1 MLRSVRSKVIAAG
14 LLLGVAG
21 VTSWQLLPESAGGG
35 EPIRV
40 GTSDVVSS
48 LDPAGAYDAGSWALF
63 SNVYQ
68 SLLTIKT
75 GSDTPVP
82 DAASACNFVGDK
94 LTTYQCELR
103 PDVKFSSGR
112 AITAED
118 VKYSFDRIKAINSDQ
133 GPAPLFNTLESVKA
147 EGRTVT
153 FSLSA
158 GDATFPF
165 KIATGA
171 ASIVDK
177 DKYPAKA
184 LREDEKV
191 DGSGPFTLD
200 GYTAGASAELKPN
213 ASYKGQGKVSKSAV
227 TVKYFKDSAQ
237 LEQTWN
243 DRGIEVAHR
252 DMPPAVL
259 AGLNPGLED
268 TRYQASGGTEI
279 RSMVFDLRPGSPVAQ
294 PAVRQAVAAIVDRAK
309 VATEVYKG
317 TVTPLYSLVPAGIS
331 AHSTP
336 FFDAYPTP
344 SGLAAKKLLKDAG
357 IATPVAITLGVNVR
371 GASVAEAEELKA
383 QLESTGLFKLTI
395 QPVEKWSDFQKA
407 YAAGEFDAYTIGWIA
422 DFPDADNFLAP
433 LVGADNSMNNGYSDK
448 AVDSLITRTQSFS
461 DRGAAANDFRDLQK
475 LVAQQVP
482 MLPIW
487 QKKDYVMSR
496 EAVTGAQYLSDGTGV
511 WRLWELNWL

>member
-14 LLLGVAG
+14 LVLGVAG
-21 VTSWQLLPESAGGG
+21 VATWQLLPTDVGGG
-35 EPIRV
+35 EAIRV

-68 SLLTIKT
+68 SLLTIRS

-82 DAASACNFVGDK
+82 DAASSCKFVGDK
-94 LTTYQCELR
+94 LITYQCELR

-112 AITAED
+112 AVTGED
-118 VKYSFDRIKAINSDQ
+118 VKFSFDRIKAINSDQ
-133 GPAPLFNTLESVKA
+133 GPAPLFNTLASVKA
-147 EGRTVT
+147 EGNTIT
-153 FSLSA
+153 FNLSA

-191 DGSGPFTLD
+191 DGSGPFTLAAYVS
-200 GYTAGASAELKPN
+200 GTSAELKPN
-213 ASYKGQGKVSKSAV
+213 TSYKGQGKVSKSPV
-227 TVKYFKDSAQ
+227 TVRYYKDSAE
-237 LEQTWN
+237 LEQAWK
-243 DRGIEVAHR
+243 DHGIEVAHR

-259 AGLNPGLED
+259 AALNPGLED
-268 TRYQASGGTEI
+268 TRYQASGGTET
-279 RSMVFDLRPGSPVAQ
+279 RSMVFNVRAGSPVAQ
-294 PAVRQAVAAIVDRAK
+294 PAVRQAVAAVLDRSKLAG
-309 VATEVYKG
+309 EVYKG
-317 TVTPLYSLVPAGIS
+317 TVTPLYSLVPAGIA
-331 AHSTP
+331 AHNTP
-336 FFDAYPTP
+336 FFDAWP
-344 SGLAAKKLLKDAG
+344 SPNGAAAKKLFKDAG
-357 IATPVAITLGVNVR
+357 ITTSVAITLGVNVR
-371 GASVAEAEELKA
+371 GSNVAEAEEIKK
-383 QLESTGLFKLTI
+383 QLESTGLFHVTI
-395 QPVEKWSDFQKA
+395 KPVEKWADFQKG
-407 YAAGEFDAYTIGWIA
+407 YAAGEYDAYTIGWIA

-433 LVGADNSMNNGYSDK
+433 LVGADSSMNNGYSDK
-448 AVDSLITRTQSFS
+448 TVDELITRTQSFS

-487 QKKDYVMSR
+487 QKKDYVMYR
-496 EAVTGAQYLSDGTGV
+496 EAVTGAQFLSDGTGV
-511 WRLWELNWL
+511 WRLWQLNRI

>member
-1 MLRSVRSKVIAAG
+1 MRSVRSKMIAAG
-14 LLLGVAG
+14 LVLGVAG
-21 VTSWQLLPESAGGG
+21 AGAWQLLPEDGNGRGA
-35 EPIRV
+35 IRV

-68 SLLTIKT
+68 SLLTIKP
-75 GSDTPVP
+75 GAGAPVP
-82 DAASACNFVGDK
+82 DAASSCAFVGQK

-103 PDVKFSSGR
+103 PDLTFPGGR

-118 VKYSFDRIKAINSDQ
+118 VKHSFDRVKAINSDQ
-133 GPAPLFNTLESVKA
+133 GPAPLFNTLRSVKA

-153 FSLSA
+153 FNLSA

-177 DKYPAKA
+177 EKYPAKA
-184 LREDEKV
+184 LRTDGKA
-191 DGSGPFTLD
+191 DGSGPYTLG

-213 ASYKGQGKVSKSAV
+213 AAYKGQGKPALAPV
-227 TVKYFKDSAQ
+227 TVKYFKDSAE
-237 LEQTWN
+237 L
-243 DRGIEVAHR
+243 DRAWKERQIEVAHR
-252 DMPPAVL
+252 EMPPSVL
-259 AGLNPGLED
+259 AGLNPGLKD

-279 RSMVFDLRPGSPVAQ
+279 RSLVFNVRPGSPAA
-294 PAVRQAVAAIVDRAK
+294 PLAVRQAVATVLDRSKLAR
-309 VATEVYKG
+309 EVHSG
-317 TVTPLYSLVPAGIS
+317 TVTPLYSLVPAGIG

-344 SGLAAKKLLKDAG
+344 NGAVARKLLKDAG
-357 IATPVAITLGVNVR
+357 IAAPVTLTVGVNAR
-371 GASVAEAEELKA
+371 GANLPEAEELKR
-383 QLESTGLFKLTI
+383 QLESTGLFRLEVK
-395 QPVEKWSDFQKA
+395 PVEEWADFQKG

-433 LVGADNSMNNGYSDK
+433 LVGADSSMNNGFSDK
-448 AVDSLITRTQSFS
+448 TVDALISRTQSHS
-461 DRGAAANDFRDLQK
+461 ERSEADADFRELQK
-475 LVAQQVP
+475 TVAQQVP

-511 WRLWELNWL
+511 WRLWELDWL